1 MFKHKNNRKGVE
13 LIYDQLELPPRI
25 YNCLKR
31 SNRHTLLDFL
41 DRSQKDLMKIED
53 FHIEE

>member
-1 MFKHKNNRKGVE
+1 MFKHKNRKGVE